1 MDMIKE
7 CFKCNKAKPLSDF
20 YKHPQMGDGHLN
32 KCKECAKKDVLQHR
46 GENIDRIRAYDRER
60 DTLPHR
66 VALRNEYQKTKAGKI
81 AGNRAKR
88 KYIKNHPI
96 RKAAQALLAN
106 AVKSGKITKEPCSV
120 CGSTYRIHGHH
131 EDYYKPLEVI
141 WFCPKHH
148 SAYHKRL
155 REIERANDDSQINS
169 PF

>member
-1 MDMIKE
+1 MDTKE
-7 CFKCNKAKPLSDF
+7 CFKCEKEKPLSEF
-20 YKHPQMGDGHLN
+20 YKHCQMADGHLG
-32 KCKECAKKDVLQHR
+32 KCKECAKKDVLKHR
-46 GENIDRIRAYDRER
+46 AENLDEIRAYDRKR
-60 DTLPHR
+60 GDLPHR
-66 VALRNEYQKTKAGKI
+66 VALRKEYQKTENGKI
-81 AGNRAKR
+81 ALNRGRR
-88 KYIKNHPI
+88 KYKKSHPI
-96 RKAAQALLAN
+96 EMAAQALLLR

-155 REIERANDDSQINS
+155 REIERANNDSQINS